1 MSRNLLCQVPRMVM
15 AKDRDRDK
23 GPEVEEE
30 EEGEDV
36 EDLLELEAELMVMDL
51 LICPEEAEQVDKD
64 LRIEHRKGR
73 EDTV

>member
-15 AKDRDRDK
+15 VRDMVKDRDL
-23 GPEVEEE
+23 EVEEE
-30 EEGEDV
+30 EEAEDA
-36 EDLLELEAELMVMDL
+36 EDLLELEAELTVMDL
-51 LICPEEAEQVDKD
+51 LISPEEAEQVDKD